1 MLCKLSQMSTPHLNL
16 LSKFGENCM
25 MKLFPVW
32 ILFLWIAG
40 SAKAEIFAQKFDKAA
55 FYEVMALGD
64 VNAINN
70 ELDVV
75 KGREG
80 YEGALLM
87 RKAGLV
93 KKPKDKLAFF
103 KAGRI
108 KLETALL
115 ADNENIEF
123 HFLRLAIE
131 EHAPK
136 IVRYRKDIGKDKE
149 LLIKNF
155 KNLSQAVQHA
165 ILDYCKN
172 SKVLHKEEF

>member
-1 MLCKLSQMSTPHLNL
+1 
-16 LSKFGENCM
+16 
-25 MKLFPVW
+25 MKLLVVF
-32 ILFLWIAG
+32 ISLFWIADG
-40 SAKAEIFAQKFDKAA
+40 PAKAEIMIQKFDKAE
-55 FYEVMALGD
+55 FYDAMASGD
-64 VNAINN
+64 LTAIDK

-75 KGREG
+75 KGKDG

-93 KKPKDKLAFF
+93 KKPKDKLSFF

-123 HFLRLAIE
+123 HFLRLTIE

-136 IVRYRKDIGKDKE
+136 IVRYHKDIEKDKE
-149 LLIKNF
+149 LVIKNF
-155 KNLSQAVQHA
+155 KNLSPAVQHA

>member
-1 MLCKLSQMSTPHLNL
+1 
-16 LSKFGENCM
+16 
-25 MKLFPVW
+25 MKLLFVF
-32 ILFLWIAG
+32 ILVFWVADHP
-40 SAKAEIFAQKFDKAA
+40 AKAKPLIQKFEKAA
-55 FYEVMALGD
+55 FYDVMASGD
-64 VNAINN
+64 IAAIDN

-75 KGREG
+75 KGKEG

-93 KKPKDKLAFF
+93 KKPKEKLALF

-115 ADNENIEF
+115 ADNENTEF

-136 IVRYRKDIGKDKE
+136 IVKYRKDIEKDKE
-149 LLIKNF
+149 LVIKNF
-155 KNLSQAVQHA
+155 KNLSPAVQHA